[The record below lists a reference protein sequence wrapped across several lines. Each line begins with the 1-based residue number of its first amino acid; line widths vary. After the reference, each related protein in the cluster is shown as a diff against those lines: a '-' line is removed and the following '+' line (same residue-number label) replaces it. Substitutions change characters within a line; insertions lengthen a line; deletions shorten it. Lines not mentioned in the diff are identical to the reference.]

1 MPMDNRGQIRVLEA
15 FFATAVVFGSLILT
29 GPVYVAYQNSG
40 HTEIL
45 YSLGLNV
52 LIEIDREGELGE
64 LIAQNDWAE
73 LSNRLSLLL
82 PIGVSYNA
90 TIYNENLE
98 IVNSSPIT
106 DGVLEGKN
114 VVSVQYLVVE
124 RAHISFYVVN
134 LQLAYIK

>member
-1 MPMDNRGQIRVLEA
+1 MDNRGQIRVLEA

-29 GPVYVAYQNSG
+29 GPVYVAYQNTG

-52 LIEIDREGELGE
+52 LIELDREGELGE
-64 LIAQNDWAE
+64 LISQNDWAE

-90 TIYNENLE
+90 TIYDESHE

-124 RAHISFYVVN
+124 RAHIGFYVVS